1 MLAFE
6 TEETQQYL
14 IYFSSVTLETS
25 LGSDVQDLH
34 IRNKNALQTQ
44 RSCIFFCGHVH
55 QFLSDEGS
63 LCICAVCDLCL
74 INISGEGKPGTKS
87 KTASA
92 SGCTFFISFTVKS

>member
-44 RSCIFFCGHVH
+44 RSCIFFVAMSTSFSLMKVH
-55 QFLSDEGS
+55 FAFVPS
-63 LCICAVCDLCL
+63 V
-74 INISGEGKPGTKS
+74 
-87 KTASA
+87 
-92 SGCTFFISFTVKS
+92 TFVS